1 MTDSM
6 ASGVRTLQAFLE
18 APESKSR
25 HAWEDQGAALSAN
38 HSLSVT
44 FRHSGWKRERRLVVE
59 ALRRTD
65 QPESRLSC
73 FAACGTYSYVLR
85 SLEDPNVY
93 RIAGSACH
101 DRFCLP
107 CAKDRSNSIALNV
120 LDKIVGKQVRF
131 LTLTLKAT
139 DAPLADQL
147 DHLYDAFQTLRRR
160 AFWKRRVTGG
170 VAFLECKWIARTA
183 HWHPHFHILIQGKF
197 IPYQRL
203 KSLWYEITGDSYI
216 IDIRLVRDSRHAS
229 GYVTK
234 YASKPFN
241 SSFIARPN
249 QLDESI
255 VALKGRKL
263 VVTFGTWRSV
273 ILTRPV
279 ATGTWEHVGTLD
291 SVITRAAHG
300 DKRSAAILASLTDR
314 DLSGLYARAP
324 PLPADPPPA
333 PPPMHQLTWFG
344 VWLSTGTYLYPQDP

>member
-6 ASGVRTLQAFLE
+6 ASAVGSLRTFLE

-25 HAWEDQGAALSAN
+25 HAWQDAGAAIDVQ
-38 HSLSVT
+38 HSLSLS

-59 ALRRTD
+59 ALRRTG

-85 SLEDPNVY
+85 SLDDPTLY

-120 LDKIVGKQVRF
+120 LDQIVGKQVRF

-139 DAPLADQL
+139 DAPLPDQL
-147 DHLYDAFQTLRRR
+147 DRLYDAFQTLRRR
-160 AFWKRRVTGG
+160 AFWKRKVTGG
-170 VAFLECKWIARTA
+170 VAFLECKWIARTG

-197 IPYQRL
+197 MPFQNL

-216 IDIRLVRDSRHAS
+216 IDIRLVRDSLQAS
-229 GYVTK
+229 RYVTK

-241 SSFIARPN
+241 SSFITRPD
-249 QLDESI
+249 QLDES
-255 VALKGRKL
+255 VLALKGRKL

-273 ILTRPV
+273 LLTRPV
-279 ATGTWEHVGTLD
+279 ATGAWEHVGTLD
-291 SVITRAAHG
+291 SIITRAANG
-300 DKRSAAILASLTDR
+300 DLSSAAILASLTDR
-314 DLSGLYARAP
+314 DLSPLYARAP
-324 PLPADPPPA
+324 PYVVDPPPT
-333 PPPMHQLTWFG
+333 PPSFHQLTWFG
-344 VWLSTGTYLYPQDP
+344 VWQRAGAYRYPQ